1 MKRIILLSLGLALWL
16 PNAEAAIIRN
26 IDKVPYVLK
35 VTDGGEEK
43 EVMLAPGSSYRTAG
57 PHVVT
62 ELKGQKPIRTI
73 GDSELM
79 IKHGKLSLQRRD
91 SRSIR

>member
-1 MKRIILLSLGLALWL
+1 MVSAFLKKS
-16 PNAEAAIIRN
+16 NKSRN

-91 SRSIR
+91 SRSLH